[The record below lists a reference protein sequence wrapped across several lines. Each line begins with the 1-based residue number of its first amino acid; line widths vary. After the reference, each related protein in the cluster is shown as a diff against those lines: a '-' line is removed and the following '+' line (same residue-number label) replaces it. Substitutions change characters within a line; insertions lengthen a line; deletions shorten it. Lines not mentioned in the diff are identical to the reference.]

1 MNKPNRS
8 DDKYWGASTTSFD
21 SVTFIQDLE
30 IYISQ
35 LNGDDVTTE
44 VEVKDFSERE
54 IAIMNEAFMTG
65 RIYATGGEKE
75 SPAEIYAKMTIRCK
89 RAADVAT
96 PKQS

>member
-21 SVTFIQDLE
+21 STAFIQDLE

-35 LNGDDVTTE
+35 LNGTNEVTE
-44 VEVKDFSERE
+44 VEVDASLSERE
-54 IAIMNEAFMTG
+54 IAIMNEAFMVG

-75 SPAEIYAKMTIRCK
+75 GPAAIYTKMAMRCK
-89 RAADVAT
+89 VAADAV
-96 PKQS
+96 KQS

>member
-21 SVTFIQDLE
+21 SVLFIQDLE

-44 VEVKDFSERE
+44 VEVEAFSKRE
-54 IAIMNEAFMTG
+54 ITIMNEAFMTG
-65 RIYATGGEKE
+65 RIYATSGEKE
-75 SPAEIYAKMTIRCK
+75 KPAEIYAKMATRCK
-89 RAADVAT
+89 VAADAV
-96 PKQS
+96 K